1 MRSSFTAL
9 LATLIL
15 LTAIAS
21 VAESDNSDSDGLM
34 ARLSYRSGG
43 MVIDWR
49 YQKVYPQICFAVY
62 RSGYYR
68 VSRLTEHGNE
78 TLEGKLPKAQL
89 TGLDQVLNK
98 IKFQSQGDGV
108 QYLQSAESLV
118 AEVVRDGKTM
128 HYFWIN
134 PDHRN
139 PLPRSATTVV
149 DWLQSFQAL
158 GATPFTY
165 HDPSDVRL
173 CPSMNE
179 NPLPVITSSNQGS
192 SSSCQGQKP

>member
-108 QYLQSAESLV
+108 QYLQSAESGWPKLCGM
-118 AEVVRDGKTM
+118 VRQCTTSGSIPIT
-128 HYFWIN
+128 
-134 PDHRN
+134 
-139 PLPRSATTVV
+139 ATRYQDQQLRLSIGCKVSKH
-149 DWLQSFQAL
+149 W
-158 GATPFTY
+158 
-165 HDPSDVRL
+165 VRL
-173 CPSMNE
+173 RSPTTTQATFASAH
-179 NPLPVITSSNQGS
+179 Q
-192 SSSCQGQKP
+192 